1 MRGVSASFVRLC
13 VRPVVFFFVWIF
25 RALAGKKAAVH
36 KCKDTVL
43 WQMCKGFS
51 CAFPSFPEQLPQ
63 RRSPSPQDG
72 VENIGTFPCKH
83 RNNHARSSV
92 FPVEKFRTFSA
103 RPPDVEIQVAAL
115 DGCSRGQPEKYA
127 RKTDGKVEAK
137 TSFAQCP
144 FSGNAVKSYGK
155 PPVPDGRRR
164 ARREFLA
171 VFCA

>member
-1 MRGVSASFVRLC
+1 MLWMRGVSASFVRLC
-13 VRPVVFFFVWIF
+13 VRPVVFFRMDFPGVGREESGGLQVQRYGFV
-25 RALAGKKAAVH
+25 ADA
-36 KCKDTVL
+36 
-43 WQMCKGFS
+43 
-51 CAFPSFPEQLPQ
+51 Q

-83 RNNHARSSV
+83 RNNQARSSA

-103 RPPDVEIQVAAL
+103 RPPDVEIQVVAL

-155 PPVPDGRRR
+155 APVPDGRRR